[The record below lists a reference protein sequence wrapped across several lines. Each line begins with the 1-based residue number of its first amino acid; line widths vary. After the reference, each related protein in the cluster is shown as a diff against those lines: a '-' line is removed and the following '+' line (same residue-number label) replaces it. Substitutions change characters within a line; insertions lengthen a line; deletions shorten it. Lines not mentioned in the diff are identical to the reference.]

1 MTSFFLLTTTTFL
14 MKIFILNH
22 MWGYMNK
29 KFAYSELG
37 AIAEQESDLWAI
49 KRK

>member
-1 MTSFFLLTTTTFL
+1 MISTYRSD
-14 MKIFILNH
+14 IILKWND
-22 MWGYMNK
+22 MRTKFGYN
-29 KFAYSELG
+29 ELG